1 MAYATA
7 STTQSCFA
15 RDRQRDSLMH
25 DFEIEIMPDIRA
37 HWTPNAALFNRFKKA
52 WLLKIL
58 GEDLG
63 LAQEAVTLA
72 SSSKKEIV
80 AFCDKLFAEP
90 FATLTDAQR
99 AAVAAWCPPMMQTA
113 GVAFEEAEPAAETPE
128 PDSEV
133 AQAA

>member
-1 MAYATA
+1 
-7 STTQSCFA
+7 
-15 RDRQRDSLMH
+15 
-25 DFEIEIMPDIRA
+25 
-37 HWTPNAALFNRFKKA
+37 
-52 WLLKIL
+52 
-58 GEDLG
+58 LG

-80 AFCDKLFAEP
+80 AFCDKLSAEP

-113 GVAFEEAEPAAETPE
+113 GVDCDETAPITETPE
-128 PDSEV
+128 PDGEV